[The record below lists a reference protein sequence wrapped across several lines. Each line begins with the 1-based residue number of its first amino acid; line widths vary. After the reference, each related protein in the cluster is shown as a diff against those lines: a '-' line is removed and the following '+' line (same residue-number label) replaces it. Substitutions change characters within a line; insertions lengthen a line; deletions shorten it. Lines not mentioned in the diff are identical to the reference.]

1 MGGPAFTNTTP
12 FVNAGIGADL
22 IAALD
27 VAPQKKAGHFHR
39 VGSIVSRPPI
49 SALSQ

>member
-27 VAPQKKAGHFHR
+27 EWEGLMGAVAR
-39 VGSIVSRPPI
+39 R
-49 SALSQ
+49 